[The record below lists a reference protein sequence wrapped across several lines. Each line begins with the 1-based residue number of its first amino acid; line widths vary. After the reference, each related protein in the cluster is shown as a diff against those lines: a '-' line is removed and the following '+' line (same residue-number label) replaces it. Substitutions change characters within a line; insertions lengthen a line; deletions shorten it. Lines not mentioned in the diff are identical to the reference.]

1 MMRAVILLAGAISC
15 LFVLGLT
22 VGEQPLSVAEIV
34 SVLAGDG
41 EASAAAGKIVLDIRL
56 PRLLLAI
63 LVGMALATAGALAQ
77 TVMQNPLAEPGL
89 LGINAGAA
97 LAALVFM
104 VFLRET
110 APHVVALA
118 AFGGASMLAVAI
130 YALAWRGGV
139 QSFRIILIG
148 IGLSALCGAAANLI
162 TAFGD
167 ITAVQQAQVW
177 LAGTLYLAN
186 WDKVALLAILFVPV
200 LALCLLLAREL
211 DLVALGE
218 DAAAALGQRIQA
230 MRMILLALCVV
241 LSAAA
246 VSATG
251 LIGFVGLVAPH
262 IARGLVGQPHGRLL
276 PVAGLTGALLLLAAD
291 LVGRTVIAPAQFP
304 AGLVTA
310 LIGAPVFAV
319 IFWKSRNA
327 AAS

>member
-1 MMRAVILLAGAISC
+1 MTRAVTLLAGAISC

-34 SVLAGDG
+34 SVLTGDG

-110 APHVVALA
+110 APHAVALA
-118 AFGGASMLAVAI
+118 AFGGASILAVAI

-218 DAAAALGQRIQA
+218 DVAAALGQRIQA

-327 AAS
+327 A